1 MKKKRK
7 THIAPIALVDREN
20 NTLTYCDEDGK
31 TTETQVS
38 SKEAR
43 EMIESLKHLEA

>member
-7 THIAPIALVDREN
+7 THIAPVDREN